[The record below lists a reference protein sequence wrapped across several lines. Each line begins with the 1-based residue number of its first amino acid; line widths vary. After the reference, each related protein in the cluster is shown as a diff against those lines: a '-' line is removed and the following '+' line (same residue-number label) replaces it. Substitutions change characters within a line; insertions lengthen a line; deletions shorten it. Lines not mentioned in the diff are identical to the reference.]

1 MNANLGITQ
10 LNNKLLT
17 RNVWPLML
25 MLSTFSTAFFTTFVD
40 EGTTVP
46 KIIIYEKHILRG
58 QKIATH
64 RSFGVSVFII
74 HLLHY
79 ISMRITNYNLH
90 ELFVTK
96 HP

>member
-1 MNANLGITQ
+1 MI
-10 LNNKLLT
+10 
-17 RNVWPLML
+17 P
-25 MLSTFSTAFFTTFVD
+25 
-40 EGTTVP
+40 
-46 KIIIYEKHILRG
+46 RG

-79 ISMRITNYNLH
+79 ISMRIIFEMYDGTNYNLH